1 MDTFKLRKV
10 KTNQSYQASD
20 CGVSYSLNPVYQDND
35 DAYTETELVWIK
47 EFEIP
52 RGYRVNAF
60 EDYPDELGIFDE
72 VTRSIHSVPI
82 VDIEGRLALSTWS
95 GELVFL
101 SEVVSDI

>member
-1 MDTFKLRKV
+1 MATFKLRKV

-20 CGVSYSLNPVYQDND
+20 CGISYSLNPVYQDND
-35 DAYTETELVWIK
+35 DAHTETELVWVK

-72 VTRSIHSVPI
+72 VTRSIHSMSI
-82 VDIEGRLALSTWS
+82 VDLNGRPVFYDFEGK
-95 GELVFL
+95 LVNL
-101 SEVVSDI
+101 REVK

>member
-1 MDTFKLRKV
+1 MKTFKLRKI

-35 DAYTETELVWIK
+35 DAHTETELVWVK
-47 EFEIP
+47 EFEVP
-52 RGYRVNAF
+52 RGCRISAF

-72 VTRSIHSVPI
+72 VTRSINSIPI
-82 VDIEGRLALSTWS
+82 VDVRGRPAISTWS

-101 SEVVSDI
+101 TEVI